1 MSRTLLA
8 AAKAAQT
15 VIGRKHSP
23 QKATPMATKRV
34 DPQVLTALIDSLSN
48 LSNIKEIQIGGI
60 DGKNLIKLQSL
71 IDGGRD
77 FTSTKGEMQ
86 NTIKRF
92 LKALFQQKKA
102 PTQAEIDEVIED
114 AIIAVIALRLRTGG
128 GDVKGSFRP
137 LTQRYLDF
145 KRKKYPNS
153 KGIGWATGELAH
165 DWAEY
170 GNVRV
175 VR

>member
-1 MSRTLLA
+1 MSRALLA

-92 LKALFQQKKA
+92 LKALFQQ
-102 PTQAEIDEVIED
+102 AEIDEVIED

>member
-1 MSRTLLA
+1 VSRALLA

-77 FTSTKGEMQ
+77 FTSP
-86 NTIKRF
+86 R
-92 LKALFQQKKA
+92 A
-102 PTQAEIDEVIED
+102 
-114 AIIAVIALRLRTGG
+114 RCRTR
-128 GDVKGSFRP
+128 SSAF
-137 LTQRYLDF
+137 
-145 KRKKYPNS
+145 
-153 KGIGWATGELAH
+153 
-165 DWAEY
+165 
-170 GNVRV
+170 
-175 VR
+175 